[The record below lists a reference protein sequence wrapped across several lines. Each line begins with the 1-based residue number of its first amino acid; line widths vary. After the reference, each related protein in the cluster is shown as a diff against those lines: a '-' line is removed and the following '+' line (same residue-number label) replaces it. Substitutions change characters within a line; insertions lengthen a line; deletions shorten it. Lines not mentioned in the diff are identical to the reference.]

1 VNWTKAVD
9 VYCERTGPDYWAEP
23 VNAVTNL
30 AFILAAVVMWRR
42 SADVPSAR
50 ALCAVLFVIGVGSYL
65 FHTHAQV
72 WAGLADVAP
81 IGGFIL
87 LYLFAIHRDAV
98 GLKNWSALG
107 ATALFLPYAAMMVP
121 VFRLVPGLGGSA
133 AYAPVPLLI
142 LIYAAFLRRSVPALA
157 RGLAL
162 GAGILIVSLS
172 FRTLDAPL
180 CAQWSVGTHFMW
192 HLLNALMLGWMIEVY
207 RRCRLGKAGYAR

>member
-1 VNWTKAVD
+1 MNWTRAVD
-9 VYCERTGPDYWAEP
+9 GYCERTGPEYWAEP

-30 AFILAAVVMWRR
+30 AFIIATVVMWRR
-42 SADVPSAR
+42 SRGVPMAR
-50 ALCAVLFVIGVGSYL
+50 ALCSVLCSIGLGSYL

-81 IGGFIL
+81 IGIFIL

-98 GLKNWSALG
+98 GLKGWRALG

-121 VFRLVPGLGGSA
+121 VFGLVPGLGGSA

-142 LIYAAFLRRSVPALA
+142 LIYAAFLRGSVSALA
-157 RGLAL
+157 SGLAL
-162 GAGILIVSLS
+162 GAGILIVSLT

-180 CAQWSVGTHFMW
+180 CARWSLGTHFMW

-207 RRCRLGKAGYAR
+207 RRCRLGKPGYAR